1 MNKNKYEKKS
11 IADDIE
17 KMRQRR
23 EDRKNKNDDKNKYD
37 QGKFCDQD
45 YEKLIRKKKREFDVD
60 PEEVV
65 LYNIAYN
72 PRKA

>member
-1 MNKNKYEKKS
+1 MMNKNKYEKKN

-23 EDRKNKNDDKNKYD
+23 EDRKNKNEDKNKYD

-45 YEKLIRKKKREFDVD
+45 YEKLIKKKKREFDVD
-60 PEEVV
+60 PDEVNQ
-65 LYNIAYN
+65 LTLAHH
-72 PRKA
+72 P